1 MKRVPGSLL
10 VLAATVLVVAPSCS
24 ETPSNPPPAASS
36 QVKAAEPLFDGLG
49 SHTRKVTTSSPEAQ
63 AYFDQGLDFLFG
75 FNHDEAI
82 RSFTQAT
89 ELDPGCAM
97 AWWGIAY
104 ANGPHINNPV
114 VDEAHAKAAWSALQ
128 KAREAAPSASPVEQD
143 LIEAL
148 SHRYADPQPDDR
160 KPLDTAFA
168 DAMRAVHESYPD
180 DADVHAIWAESM
192 MDLRPWDLWAEDGS
206 PQPGTELVVSTLE
219 DLLAAHPDHPLGN
232 HLYIHAVEASPT
244 PGRAKEA
251 ADRLRDMQ
259 PGLGHMVH
267 MPSHID
273 VRLGTWAQAAT
284 ANRKAIEA
292 DRAYRAKSPVQGFYR
307 LYMAHDHHMLSY
319 AAMMQGRS
327 EEAIAAIREMV
338 DGIPIEWAKKNAW
351 IADGF
356 LAMPYEVLMR
366 FGKWEEILAEPE
378 PPVEFPLARA
388 LRLSAR
394 GVSYAAMGKIDEAR
408 AEQKEFL
415 EAAAAVPEDAVFGN
429 NASRDIISV
438 AGALLDGEILYR
450 DGDVEKGLAR
460 MRDAV
465 AAEDRLRY
473 DEPPDWIQPVRH
485 ALGAALLQ
493 AGQAAEAEQV
503 YREDLVRHPHNG
515 WSLLGLHQSLRLQ
528 KKADEAAQAQ
538 AAFDA
543 AWADAD
549 IELHASCFCQPGV

>member
-1 MKRVPGSLL
+1 MKRVPGSLP
-10 VLAATVLVVAPSCS
+10 VLAAVALAVAPSCS
-24 ETPSNPPPAASS
+24 EAPSNPPPAASS
-36 QVKAAEPLFDGLG
+36 EVTSVEPLFDGLG
-49 SHTRKVTTSSPEAQ
+49 SHTRKVTTASQEAQ
-63 AYFDQGLDFLFG
+63 TYFDQGLSFLFG

-82 RSFTQAT
+82 RSFTRAT

-104 ANGPHINNPV
+104 ANGPHINNPA
-114 VDEAHAKAAWSALQ
+114 VDEPHAKAAWAALQ
-128 KAREAAPSASPVEQD
+128 KARGSAEGASPVEQD

-148 SHRYADPQPDDR
+148 SRRYAEPQPDDR
-160 KPLDTAFA
+160 TPLDAAFA
-168 DAMRAVHESYPD
+168 DAMAKVHEAWPD
-180 DADVHAIWAESM
+180 DADVQAIYAESM

-206 PQPGTELVVSTLE
+206 PQPGTELIVTTLE
-219 DLLAAHPDHPLGN
+219 DLLAAHPQHPLGN
-232 HLYIHAVEASPT
+232 HLYIHAVESSPR
-244 PGRAKEA
+244 PERAKDA
-251 ADRLRDMQ
+251 ADRLRDME

-273 VRLGTWAQAAT
+273 VRLGTWAQAAV
-284 ANRKAIEA
+284 ANRKAIAA
-292 DRAYRAKSPVQGFYR
+292 DRAYRAKSPAQGFYR

-327 EEAIAAIREMV
+327 EEAIGAIREMV
-338 DGIPIEWAKKNAW
+338 DGIPIEWAKQNAW

-378 PPVEFPLARA
+378 PAAEFPLARA

-394 GVSYAAMGKIDEAR
+394 GVSYAAMGKTDEAR
-408 AEQKEFL
+408 AEQKAFQ

-429 NASRDIISV
+429 NAARDIV
-438 AGALLDGEILYR
+438 AVAEALLDGEILYR
-450 DGDVEKGLAR
+450 EGDVDKGLAR

-465 AAEDRLRY
+465 VAEDALRY

-493 AGQAAEAEQV
+493 SGRAEEAEAV

-528 KKADEAAQAQ
+528 KKTDEAAQAKE
-538 AAFDA
+538 AFDT
-543 AWADAD
+543 AWANAD